1 MKQNLRVPRPK
12 AGEPSS
18 GSFDLG
24 TWLGRRQAFG
34 MMAGKSVAA
43 DAECL
48 RQIRDRRLYKNKTS
62 TWAEFCSRYIGASK
76 PHVDRMIR
84 HLEEFGPQFFQL
96 SEFTRIPLETYR
108 AIAPHVTE
116 DGLQFEGERIPL
128 TQENSEKIAAA
139 VAELRKCAAS
149 EHASE
154 PDAGH
159 ESPDAAFR
167 AVEKRLGDL
176 IARIEALPP
185 APGKKQKL
193 AFAALIMRLRDSAA
207 AVGLEFLLL

>member
-1 MKQNLRVPRPK
+1 MKQNLPVPSPK
-12 AGEPSS
+12 AVEPSS

-34 MMAGKSVAA
+34 MMAGKSMAA

-48 RQIRDRRLYKNKTS
+48 RQIRDQRLYKNKTS
-62 TWAEFCSRYIGASK
+62 TWAEFCTRYIGASK

-96 SEFTRIPLETYR
+96 SELTRIPLDAYR

-116 DGLQFEGERIPL
+116 DGVQFEGERIAL
-128 TQENSEKIAAA
+128 TQENSEKVAAA
-139 VAELRKCAAS
+139 VAELRKRATAES
-149 EHASE
+149 ASE
-154 PDAGH
+154 PEAADG
-159 ESPDAAFR
+159 SSDAAFR

-176 IARIEALPP
+176 IARIAVLPP
-185 APGKKQKL
+185 ASGKKQKL